1 MIRFLT
7 AGESHGQCLAGIIEG
22 IPAGLKISEEEID
35 CDLRRRQQG
44 YGRGGRMEIEQD
56 HAKILSGVRYGL
68 TLGSPIAL
76 QIENR
81 DWVNW
86 KSKMSVDA
94 PSHDVVAEPLTRP
107 RPGHADLPGAVKYQH
122 ADIRNVIERS
132 SARET
137 AMRVA
142 LGSVCRKFLSEF
154 GVSVASHVISIGE
167 AIASNAA
174 EKLAIEEIRAISDAS
189 VVRCLDAD
197 GEKRFI
203 EQIDK
208 AKKQQDTLGG
218 IFEVIIEG
226 LPVGLGSYAHFDR
239 RLDGIL
245 AQAMMSIH
253 AIKSVGFGDGEET
266 AKHTG
271 SEIHDRIFSSEEW
284 LAYRTTN
291 HAGGIEGG
299 MSNGERILIRAAM
312 KPLATTGKPLD
323 SVDMK
328 TGDPSPA
335 LSERSDVCAVPS
347 ACVVGEAMALLALM
361 NPFLEKF
368 GGDSMKE
375 IKAHVNASPG
385 LPWD

>member
-7 AGESHGQCLAGIIEG
+7 AGESHGQCLVGILEG
-22 IPAGLKISEEEID
+22 IPAGLKISKEDID
-35 CDLRRRQQG
+35 RDLRRRQLG
-44 YGRGGRMEIEQD
+44 YGRGGRMEIEHD
-56 HAKILSGVRYGL
+56 NAKILCGIRYGE

-76 QIENR
+76 LIENR

-86 KSKMSVDA
+86 QSKMSIALPNDDA
-94 PSHDVVAEPLTRP
+94 AMEQLTRP

-122 ADIRNVIERS
+122 ADIRNVIERA

-142 LGSVCRKFLSEF
+142 LGAICRRFFSEF
-154 GVSVASHVISIGE
+154 GVTATSHVISIRE
-167 AIASNAA
+167 ASVPNGAD
-174 EKLAIEEIRAISDAS
+174 KLAIDEIQLRSDAS
-189 VVRCLDAD
+189 VVRCLDKE

-208 AKKQQDTLGG
+208 AKEQRDTVGG
-218 IFEVIIEG
+218 IFEVIVEG
-226 LPVGLGSYAHFDR
+226 LPVGLGSHVHFDR

-245 AQAMMSIH
+245 AQAMISIH
-253 AIKSVGFGDGEET
+253 AIKSVGFGDGEEI
-266 AKHTG
+266 ARHPG
-271 SEIHDRIFSSEEW
+271 SETHDRIFSSEEW
-284 LAYRTTN
+284 RAYRTAN
-291 HAGGIEGG
+291 NAGGIEGG
-299 MSNGERILIRAAM
+299 MSNGERIRIRVTM

-328 TGDPSPA
+328 TGESSPA

-347 ACVVGEAMALLALM
+347 ACVVGEAMSLLALM
-361 NPFLEKF
+361 NPFLEKY

-375 IKAHVNASPG
+375 IRAHVNSSPG